1 MQLKHAGTN
10 VINEQQGSGLSI
22 LFNTKEHGEIAPYTF
37 QFVLT
42 CFLLSS

>member
-22 LFNTKEHGEIAPYTF
+22 LFNNKEHGEIA
-37 QFVLT
+37 QIIK
-42 CFLLSS
+42 